1 MSTHRRDLESDLPR
15 SLASLRLMAPIG
27 LAAGVFLA
35 SVVAVGCQSQQ
46 SQSRSIELEQPRIV
60 GGTMLE
66 TGDQVE
72 PDEGLARIAAAL
84 DELREPTITAGMLNS
99 LREQVNKEQ
108 REETDTAREQA
119 DLQRS
124 AQLTEVEQDEQLHI
138 PENAGRLITLDR
150 MSPAEINELLAS
162 ISLRFQA
169 EKGFVSTQPA
179 IESRMGPRPDSVS
192 SGPILSMKTPD
203 GAQTLV
209 RLGYVSYL
217 SQLPQLWVQGITINA
232 DGSTVA
238 SPVVDSVQEMVLGSI
253 DQLKQMRT
261 GLTPKDLARELIQ
274 LSYVNTDSAIKA
286 LKGLG
291 INTIPSVEGLPPTIN
306 YDQLPMVTIMPGP
319 TSDTMGLVGDV
330 DSTAGAFGQ
339 TSTPTKASTLNPNV
353 LMGPTSEL
361 MVVYHPAHPEQFSL
375 VRQLIDQYI
384 DRAARQ
390 VFVEGLVLEI
400 SEEGLDELGI
410 EWSYQKGSLDFVL
423 GSLSPTGLTDTLGLT
438 NIEDRTLVKNWA
450 VELRA
455 LVRDGKA
462 EVLSRPSV
470 LTLDNRQATIR
481 VGEDIPI
488 ATSQEGF
495 SGNSNKVAFNF
506 KYLATG
512 ILLNI
517 RPRITEK
524 GDEVSMLI
532 DTVVSA
538 QVPGRDLEIRSTD
551 GDLLASA
558 PTVSTRRV
566 QTYARIENKTPLI
579 IGGLVSRDMSISED
593 KVPFLGDLPII
604 GNAFRSRR
612 QSTEKTEVII
622 VLTPYV
628 LQDDSV
634 ISRTLP
640 KDDDLFDST
649 GNQLFRDAYRIRS
662 QDVFDL
668 RFLAENKRLRLYR
681 DLARELIQNNFK
693 LADVAPFSEFADD
706 TIPGEEIL
714 VHRMIYELIKRTEVD
729 QRVNPQRIIY
739 FEDKDYEG
747 YNVRFLDSMLAK
759 LGDGQIA
766 ESFFAL
772 NPGKAIAI
780 TYTYKRD
787 SMARMDLAAEPIPE
801 VALVDCPNRD
811 AWQQL
816 LWDMNQPNA
825 DGVARYTILLY
836 DSRDIE
842 RLQRAI
848 MLKRI
853 VLLNGGE
860 ESLSLKNFTI
870 GKILH
875 TPELSEDTVT
885 VIDADTARYFFHTE
899 LYYAAIIKRIEDT
912 LKQFDEAI
920 QDPGIQMYLDQG
932 MSRPD
937 LE

>member
-1 MSTHRRDLESDLPR
+1 MSTHRQVRENIQSTSDATVQ
-15 SLASLRLMAPIG
+15 SLALGSFAGCVLLTVLVAIG
-27 LAAGVFLA
+27 C
-35 SVVAVGCQSQQ
+35 SSNEQQ
-46 SQSRSIELEQPRIV
+46 VRSIELDEPRV
-60 GGTMLE
+60 AGGTMIE
-66 TGDQVE
+66 TGEQIDTS
-72 PDEGLARIAAAL
+72 DGLARIAAAL
-84 DELREPTITAGMLNS
+84 DELGEPTITPGMLES
-99 LREQVNKEQ
+99 LRARIESQST
-108 REETDTAREQA
+108 EEA
-119 DLQRS
+119 DSSINRASELIAGDQIET
-124 AQLTEVEQDEQLHI
+124 QDVEVVAI
-138 PENAGRLITLDR
+138 PENAGRLITLER
-150 MSPAEINELLAS
+150 MSSAEISELIAS
-162 ISLRFQA
+162 ITLRFQT
-169 EKGFVSTQPA
+169 EKGYQTAAPMA
-179 IESRMGPRPDSVS
+179 ESRMGRRPEAVS
-192 SGPILSMKTPD
+192 SGPVLSSGSPD
-203 GAQTLV
+203 GALTLV
-209 RLGYVSYL
+209 RFGYVSYM
-217 SQLPQLWVQGITINA
+217 SQLPQLWVQAITINA
-232 DGSTVA
+232 DGSITT
-238 SPVVDSVQEMVLGSI
+238 SPVVDSVQEMVTGSI

-261 GLTPKDLARELIQ
+261 GLTPRDLARELIQ

-291 INTIPSVEGLPPTIN
+291 INTVPTVEGLPATIN
-306 YDQLPMVTIMPGP
+306 YDQLPMVTVMPSP
-319 TSDTMGLVGDV
+319 AANTMGLVGDAA
-330 DSTAGAFGQ
+330 SSSGAFGQ
-339 TSTPTKASTLNPNV
+339 TSTPTTASSLNPDV

-361 MVVYHPAHPEQFSL
+361 MIVYHPAHPEQYSL
-375 VRQLIDQYI
+375 VRQLLDQYI
-384 DRAARQ
+384 DRSARQ

-410 EWSYQKGSLDFVL
+410 EWSYQQGSVDFVL

-495 SGNSNKVAFNF
+495 SGNSNKIAFNF

-517 RPRITEK
+517 RPRITES

-538 QVPGRDLEIRSTD
+538 QVPGRDLEIRSTA

-566 QTYARIENKTPLI
+566 QTYARIDNKTPLI
-579 IGGLVSRDMSISED
+579 IGGLVSRDLSISED
-593 KVPFLGDLPII
+593 KVPLLGDLPII
-604 GNAFRSRR
+604 GNAFRSQRR
-612 QSTEKTEVII
+612 STEKREVII

-628 LQDDSV
+628 LQDDAV

-649 GNQLFRDAYRIRS
+649 GNQLFRDAYRIRA

-668 RFLAENKRLRLYR
+668 RFLAENKRLRIYR
-681 DLARELIQNNFK
+681 DLARDLLKNNFK
-693 LADVAPFSEFADD
+693 LAEVEPFSEFAGG

-739 FEDKDYEG
+739 FEEKDFEG
-747 YNVRFLDSMLAK
+747 YNVRFLDSMLSK
-759 LGDGQIA
+759 LGDGQSPG
-766 ESFFAL
+766 SFFDL

-780 TYTYKRD
+780 TYTYKRE
-787 SMARMDLAAEPIPE
+787 SMARRDLAAEPIPE

-816 LWDMNQPNA
+816 LWDMNQPNS
-825 DGVARYTILLY
+825 DGIDQFTILIQ
-836 DSRDIE
+836 DQRDIE

-860 ESLSLKNFTI
+860 ESLSLENFSI

-875 TPELSEDTVT
+875 TPELSDETVT

-912 LKQFDEAI
+912 LKLFDEAI
-920 QDPGIQMYLDQG
+920 DDPGVQMYLDPG
-932 MSRPD
+932 NSRAD

>member
-1 MSTHRRDLESDLPR
+1 MTMHSHNDAPLSTPERPARLRGAGHVGGAALLLMSMWLLGCSSQEQQVR
-15 SLASLRLMAPIG
+15 SFE
-27 LAAGVFLA
+27 VD
-35 SVVAVGCQSQQ
+35 
-46 SQSRSIELEQPRIV
+46 QPRIA
-60 GGTMLE
+60 GGTLIE
-66 TGDQVE
+66 EQQDESGS
-72 PDEGLARIAAAL
+72 DEGLARIAAAL
-84 DELREPTITAGMLNS
+84 DELSEPAITAGMLES
-99 LREQVNKEQ
+99 LRERTRREAMEASIASSSNIERASDTNEVAVPVEILQV
-108 REETDTAREQA
+108 
-119 DLQRS
+119 
-124 AQLTEVEQDEQLHI
+124 
-138 PENAGRLITLDR
+138 PENAGRLITLER
-150 MSPAEINELLAS
+150 MSLSEINELISS
-162 ISLRFQA
+162 ISLKFQTERGYQSALPVLTAKLGDRPETVSDGPSIVQHAQDGSKTVIRF
-169 EKGFVSTQPA
+169 GF
-179 IESRMGPRPDSVS
+179 
-192 SGPILSMKTPD
+192 
-203 GAQTLV
+203 
-209 RLGYVSYL
+209 VSYL
-217 SQLPQLWVQGITINA
+217 SQMPQLWVQGVTINA
-232 DGSTVA
+232 DGSLSA
-238 SPVVDSVQEMVLGSI
+238 SPVIDSIQEMVTGSLA
-253 DQLKQMRT
+253 QLQQMRT
-261 GLTPKDLARELIQ
+261 GLTPQDLARELVQ

-291 INTIPSVEGLPPTIN
+291 IATIPSVDGLPATVN
-306 YDQLPMVTIMPGP
+306 YDQLPMVTVMPSPSG
-319 TSDTMGLVGDV
+319 DALGLVGDAGT
-330 DSTAGAFGQ
+330 SSGAFGQ
-339 TSTPTKASTLNPNV
+339 TSTPTTASKLNADV

-361 MVVYHPAHPEQFSL
+361 MIVYHPAHPEQYSL
-375 VRQLIDQYI
+375 VRQLLREYI
-384 DRAARQ
+384 DRPARQ

-400 SEEGLDELGI
+400 SEEGLDELGV
-410 EWSYQKGSLDFVL
+410 EWSYQQGSVDFVL
-423 GSLSPTGLTDTLGLT
+423 GSLDPTGLTDTLGLT
-438 NIEDRTLVKNWA
+438 NIEDGTLVKNWS

-517 RPRITEK
+517 RPRITES

-538 QVPGRDLEIRSTD
+538 QVPGRDLEIRSTA

-566 QTYARIENKTPLI
+566 QTYARIDNKTPLI
-579 IGGLVSRDMSISED
+579 IGGLVSRDLSISQE

-604 GNAFRSRR
+604 GNAFRSESRT
-612 QSTEKTEVII
+612 TEKREVII

-628 LQDDSV
+628 LQDDDV

-640 KDDDLFDST
+640 KDDDLFDNT
-649 GNQLFRDAYRIRS
+649 GNKLFRDAYRIRAE
-662 QDVFDL
+662 DVFDL
-668 RFLAENKRLRLYR
+668 RFLAENKRLRIYR
-681 DLARELIQNNFK
+681 DLAQELINNNFK
-693 LADVAPFSEFADD
+693 LAQTEPFDQFEDD

-714 VHRMIYELIKRTEVD
+714 VHRMIYELIKRTRVD
-729 QRVNPQRIIY
+729 ERVNPERIIY
-739 FEDKDYEG
+739 FEEKDYEG

-759 LGDGQIA
+759 LGDGQNP
-766 ESFFAL
+766 ESFFTL
-772 NPGKAIAI
+772 NPGKAIAV
-780 TYTYKRD
+780 TYTYKRN
-787 SMARMDLAAEPIPE
+787 SMARQDLAAEPIPE

-825 DGVARYTILLY
+825 DGIDRFTILIK
-836 DSRDIE
+836 DQRDIV

-848 MLKRI
+848 MLKKI

-860 ESLSLKNFTI
+860 ESLTLQNFTI

-875 TPELSEDTVT
+875 TPELGEDSVS
-885 VIDADTARYFFHTE
+885 VVDADVARYFFHTE

-912 LKQFDEAI
+912 LKRFDQVIDE
-920 QDPGIQMYLDQG
+920 PGVQMYLDPG
-932 MSRPD
+932 MGRMD